1 MCRIFHE
8 FFSCQFVF
16 FVVKKNS
23 SVTHALPFT
32 KQGYNCMILGIIGL
46 PQTGKK
52 TIFELLTGIPAGK
65 APTKDGIT
73 HGIAPVRDAR
83 VDTLSAMFN
92 PKKTKYAEF
101 ELALPPDLQ
110 PDNARTASWLDPI
123 RRTDAL
129 IHVVRAFESD
139 SVFHI
144 LNTVDPARDIE
155 TVELEFLFADLAMTE
170 LRIERINKE
179 LRIKASPQKEK
190 EKEVIERC
198 HAQLQ
203 EEKPLRNLEFNAEEM
218 KLIRSLQFLTL
229 KPMVTVINVG
239 ENLEEEKAKHKALS
253 DMLLARGD
261 TVVFLSAAIEQEMLE
276 IEEAEREAFM
286 ADLGLTEP
294 ASHRLSRSAY
304 SCLGLISF
312 FTCGPDEVRAWPIP
326 AGCTA
331 PEAAGKIHSDLQRGF
346 IRAETIRYDELIK
359 AGSEKAAREA
369 KLHKLNGKDYI
380 VQDGDIIEIRFNV

>member
-1 MCRIFHE
+1 
-8 FFSCQFVF
+8 
-16 FVVKKNS
+16 
-23 SVTHALPFT
+23 
-32 KQGYNCMILGIIGL
+32 MILGIIGL

-52 TIFELLTGIPAGK
+52 TIFELLTGLPASK
-65 APTKDGIT
+65 APTRDGIT
-73 HGIAPVRDAR
+73 HGIASVRDAR
-83 VDTLSAMFN
+83 IDRLSAMFK

-110 PDNARTASWLDPI
+110 PDSTRSAAWLEPI
-123 RRTDAL
+123 RRADAL
-129 IHVVRAFESD
+129 IHVVRAFAAD
-139 SVFHI
+139 NVFHI
-144 LNTVDPARDIE
+144 LNSVDPARDIE

-170 LRIERINKE
+170 LRLERINKE
-179 LRIKASPQKEK
+179 LRIKPSPQKEK
-190 EKEVIERC
+190 EREVIQRC
-198 HAQLQ
+198 QAQLQ
-203 EEKPLRNLEFNAEEM
+203 EEKPLRDLEFNSEEI

-229 KPMVTVINVG
+229 KPMLTVINVG
-239 ENLEEEKAKHKALS
+239 ENLAEEKIKQQALA

-261 TVVFLSAAIEQEMLE
+261 TVLFLSAAIEQEMLE
-276 IEEAEREAFM
+276 LEESERGAFM

-294 ASHRLSRSAY
+294 AAHRLSRAAY

-326 AGCTA
+326 ADCTA

-346 IRAETIRYDELIK
+346 IRAETIRYEELMQ

-369 KLHKLNGKDYI
+369 KLHRLNGKDYI

>member
-1 MCRIFHE
+1 
-8 FFSCQFVF
+8 
-16 FVVKKNS
+16 
-23 SVTHALPFT
+23 
-32 KQGYNCMILGIIGL
+32 MILGIIGL

-65 APTKDGIT
+65 APTRDGIT

-203 EEKPLRNLEFNAEEM
+203 EEKPLRNLEFNTEEM

-239 ENLEEEKAKHKALS
+239 ENLEEEKAKHKALT

-346 IRAETIRYDELIK
+346 IRAETIRYEELIK